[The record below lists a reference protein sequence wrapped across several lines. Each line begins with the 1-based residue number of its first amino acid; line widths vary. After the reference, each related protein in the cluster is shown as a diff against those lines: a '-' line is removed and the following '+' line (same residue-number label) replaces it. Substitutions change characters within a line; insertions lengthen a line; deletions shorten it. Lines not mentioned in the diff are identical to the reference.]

1 MQHDADWARR
11 AQRELR
17 GLLNDWDPIGVF
29 DPDDEDDGSEPVDE
43 YDCIRDPLISHL
55 LRGDSRYE
63 IAEFLRDELTDHFGL
78 EPRLVTTNVINRI
91 FEWWESVE

>member
-17 GLLNDWDPIGVF
+17 DLLNEWDPIGVF
-29 DPDDEDDGSEPVDE
+29 DDEDGEGPVDE

-55 LRGDSRYE
+55 LRGDSR
-63 IAEFLRDELTDHFGL
+63 AEVAAFLREELTGHFGL
-78 EPRLVTTNVINRI
+78 EPWLVTTNVIDRI
-91 FEWWESVE
+91 FNWWESVK

>member
-1 MQHDADWARR
+1 MQYDADWARR

-17 GLLNDWDPIGVF
+17 DLLNEWDPIGVF
-29 DPDDEDDGSEPVDE
+29 DPDDEHDDSGPVDE

-63 IAEFLRDELTDHFGL
+63 IAGFLRTELTDHFGL
-78 EPRLVTTNVINRI
+78 EPRLVTTNVIDRI
-91 FEWWESVE
+91 FDWWESVK